1 MWACGHVCMLF
12 VCVRIH
18 GCVCVCVR
26 ERVAHIHAMVWC
38 LVFPRLM
45 MWHVCCALYA
55 CIRIHVYIYTHTHT
69 HTQTHTHTHRY
80 MHLYLNGHAHVIIC
94 LYLTHDTSTGEE
106 EWHSEWHRN
115 ERHER
120 VEEAAY

>member
-1 MWACGHVCMLF
+1 MCT
-12 VCVRIH
+12 
-18 GCVCVCVR
+18 
-26 ERVAHIHAMVWC
+26 
-38 LVFPRLM
+38 
-45 MWHVCCALYA
+45 
-55 CIRIHVYIYTHTHT
+55 YTHTHT
-69 HTQTHTHTHRY
+69 HTQT
-80 MHLYLNGHAHVIIC
+80 LNGHAHVIC